1 MGKCLEEWVHRPK
14 YRSSMFER
22 YVYILQCFTQT
33 NIDLICDSFI
43 FYSTHVY
50 EETTIE
56 TTETPKTN
64 KTDAFGEAQD
74 LATTET
80 TLEEEVARSLETN
93 GILETTSNTIEESGK
108 VCLLAL

>member
-1 MGKCLEEWVHRPK
+1 M
-14 YRSSMFER
+14 
-22 YVYILQCFTQT
+22 T
-33 NIDLICDSFI
+33 D
-43 FYSTHVY
+43 VY

-64 KTDAFGEAQD
+64 RTEAFGEAQD
-74 LATTET
+74 LTTTET

-93 GILETTSNTIEESGK
+93 EMSETTSNTIEESGK